1 MSKELERKLAKL
13 PVSEKL
19 KLLAKLRDRSLA
31 IAASRRKKA
40 EEKREG

>member
-13 PVSEKL
+13 PISEKL

-31 IAASRRKKA
+31 IAGSRRKK
-40 EEKREG
+40 EEAKRKT

>member
-1 MSKELERKLAKL
+1 MSKELDRKLAKL

-31 IAASRRKKA
+31 IVAARRKKGEA
-40 EEKREG
+40 KREG

>member
-1 MSKELERKLAKL
+1 MSKELDQRLAKL
-13 PVSEKL
+13 PISEKL

-40 EEKREG
+40 EEKEEG